1 MRQFSLAIIITVL
14 LFLNAHAQKFAD
26 PETRG
31 VWITANYLKG
41 GTSAIESMIRDL
53 SAANFNVL
61 YVNTWYRGGT
71 LYPSDVV
78 PKAGGPAQI
87 DEFAGQDP
95 LRTTIDIAH
104 KYGMQVIA
112 WFEYGFSVGVNTN
125 PANIPNIIKVHPD
138 WSMAQRDTT
147 KRYELSE
154 GNYFF
159 WVDPAVPAAA
169 DFIVDLYSECAKKYP
184 DIDGIELDRMRY
196 PGNYYSYSYTAR
208 SRFMAETGNKD
219 PLFLTDDNSAW
230 TVWRRQQL
238 TNLVKRIYTAVKTAS
253 PTVVVTGAVV
263 PPYMMYGGDQ
273 DKLQGW
279 DVWAKN
285 SYVDMLEP
293 MLYLHVSDFP
303 YQMQRSKSFTPNG
316 FPLSA
321 GIAIDVSGSVD
332 NAITEIKKAREV
344 GATGQVLWYYGYLLS
359 YPNAMATFKAN
370 AFQTKTS
377 PSYDDQII
385 DDGSIGQ
392 FSSTGSWGVKEGGYK
407 TTYRTVAAGGTDTA
421 MYKVRVLRDSPYSLF
436 GYWSGDSAGNASTAI
451 VEVSSKT
458 IRSIDTVNQKKGI
471 NSWNYIRRFN
481 INSGDTVTIKIY
493 GKGVGNIIADAF
505 RIKRGG
511 NFSLGDAA
519 IPDSQSVILKFSQPL
534 LNPASSSTS
543 ITSSLGGGNLKF
555 SISQSDNTV
564 LQVAIPKAAKGTSF
578 TLSIKNLIDIYYDT
592 LTITTNLV
600 YDPDKSV
607 FLIDDQTSGS
617 FWKLAGN
624 WFQDTSYTA
633 EGGSLQ
639 TAKQKNGVTRVQW
652 GPVKV
657 IESGYYEV
665 FVNIPKSSYP
675 LSEKCMYFLKDH
687 FKYDTVYISQAS
699 VMGSVV
705 RLGAFPFSAS
715 DVFSLV
721 MSSVLNNDT
730 TKYLVADAVVLKR
743 SVDMTAVKENNI
755 AVKNYNVSQNYPNP
769 FNPAT
774 TIDFELTGKAAV
786 TINVFNILG
795 QKVASLVDGKEYA
808 PGRWNVRFDASLLS
822 SGVYLAQIRFKN
834 NTAESNK
841 IIKMVLM
848 K

>member
-1 MRQFSLAIIITVL
+1 MKQISLVIILSFI
-14 LFLNAHAQKFAD
+14 LFINTKAQNFTD

-41 GTSAIESMIRDL
+41 GASAIESMVRDL

-87 DEFAGQDP
+87 DEFAGTDP

-125 PANIPNIIKVHPD
+125 PANIPNILKLHPD
-138 WSMAQRDTT
+138 WCMAQRDTT

-159 WVDPAVPAAA
+159 WVDPAVPEAA

-196 PGNYYSYSYTAR
+196 PGSYYSYSYTAR

-219 PLFLTDDNSAW
+219 PLLLTDDNSAW

-238 TNLVKRIYTAVKTAS
+238 TNLVKRIYTSVKSAS
-253 PTVVVTGAVV
+253 PSCIVTGAVV
-263 PPYMMYGGDQ
+263 PPYMMYGGNQ

-285 SYVDMLEP
+285 SFVDMLEP
-293 MLYLHVSDFP
+293 MLYLNVTDFP
-303 YQMQRSKSFTPNG
+303 YQMQRSKSYTPNG
-316 FPLSA
+316 FNLSA

-332 NAITEIKKAREV
+332 NAIAEIKKARTA
-344 GATGQVLWYYGYLLS
+344 GATGQVIWYYGYLLS

-370 AFQTKTS
+370 AFQTKVA
-377 PSYDDQII
+377 PAYDDQII
-385 DDGSIGQ
+385 DDGSIGL
-392 FSSTGSWGVKEGGYK
+392 FNAIGSWSVKEGGYK
-407 TTYRTVAAGGTDTA
+407 TTYRSVSAGGADTA
-421 MYKVRVLRDSPYSLF
+421 IYKVRILRESPYSLF
-436 GYWSGDSAGNASTAI
+436 GYWGGDSAGNSSKVI
-451 VEVSSKT
+451 VEVVSKT
-458 IRSIDTVNQKKGI
+458 IHTLDTINQQKGI
-471 NSWNYIRRFN
+471 NSWNFINKFN
-481 INSGDTVTIKIY
+481 IASGDTVTIKIY
-493 GKGVGNIIADAF
+493 GAGTGNIIADAF
-505 RIKRGG
+505 RLKRGG
-511 NFSLGDAA
+511 NFSLGDAVF
-519 IPDSQSVILKFSQPL
+519 PDSTSVMLKFSQHL

-543 ITSSLGGGNLKF
+543 ITSSLSGSRLNYF
-555 SISQSDNTV
+555 INQSDNTV
-564 LQVAIPKAAKGTSF
+564 LHVSIPAVAKGATF
-578 TLSIKNLIDIYYDT
+578 KLNINNLIDIYHDT
-592 LTITTNLV
+592 LSTTIDLI

-607 FLIDDQTSGS
+607 FVIDDQTSGS

-633 EGGSLQ
+633 TGGSMQ

-657 IESGYYEV
+657 IESGYYDV
-665 FVNIPKSSYP
+665 FVTIPKSSYP
-675 LSEKCMYFLKDH
+675 LSGKCMYILKDH
-687 FKYDTVYISQAS
+687 FKYDTVFISQAKAA
-699 VMGSVV
+699 GSAVK
-705 RLGAFPFSAS
+705 LGAFPFSAN

-730 TKYLVADAVVLKR
+730 TKYLLADAVLFKR
-743 SVDMTAVKENNI
+743 SIDMTSVKENN
-755 AVKNYNVSQNYPNP
+755 VVPNKFNVSQNYPNP

-774 TIDFELTGKAAV
+774 TINFELPARALV
-786 TINVFNILG
+786 HVNVYNILG
-795 QKVASLVDGKEYA
+795 QQVATLIDGKEYA
-808 PGRWNVRFDASLLS
+808 AGVWNVKFDASAMP
-822 SGVYLAQIRFKN
+822 SGIYFAQVNYKN
-834 NTAESNK
+834 NYNRGYKT
-841 IIKMVLM
+841 IKMVLM